1 MRKKS
6 INLIVNSIKQVIGTG
21 KHQLHEPSFSGKEMQ
36 YVSKTIKTNFVS
48 SAGTFVTDFEEKFK
62 KYVKSKNAI
71 AMVNGTQALYIALEA
86 CGIKR
91 DDEVLVPALTFVG
104 TVNAIKYLGARPH
117 FIDSK
122 IDTFGIDSSKLEKYL
137 EKNAVLKDGKC
148 INKKTNNIIRAI
160 VPVHVY
166 GHPCDIIKVINIS
179 KKYKLKVI
187 EDAAEA
193 LGSFFRNKHLGTFG
207 DVGCFSFNG
216 NKIITTGGG
225 GMVVLNNNSLAKKIK
240 HLTTT
245 AKLKHKW
252 EYVHDKVGYNFRM
265 PNINAALGL
274 AQLERINIF
283 LSAKRKL
290 FNKYYLKL
298 KKIKGVSL
306 MKEPKESKSNY
317 WLQTIILDKSEASLK
332 NKLLSNLHKQ
342 KIFSRPVW
350 KLISELKPYKNCQKM
365 NLSGSKEIYKRAI
378 NIPSSSDLVLKKK

>member
-332 NKLLSNLHKQ
+332 NKLLSNLHKE